1 MAARASRT
9 AASTNANFSRA
20 VRSGAKSWVE
30 LRGLGFKMP
39 NVGAN
44 RPAEAGGVSPDCDD
58 STTGAGWA
66 YDGCRSGSG

>member
-30 LRGLGFKMP
+30 LGGLGFKMP
-39 NVGAN
+39 NVRAN
-44 RPAEAGGVSPDCDD
+44 PDRGGEPCKAGRRRWYRWRRPALQGLP
-58 STTGAGWA
+58 
-66 YDGCRSGSG
+66 